1 MINNIHPA
9 MKKILISLLMLV
21 SASSAVSAQPASTA
35 HFYEAYQ
42 VDSLPRI
49 YLHDRIVTTEEWID
63 QHIPW
68 QAGMHDGEKVAVS
81 FVVDT
86 NGYVVALEL
95 LEIPKHCDLCLRE
108 YVRALTSLPQ
118 LKPAY
123 QGGVPVH
130 VKLKQVFYF
139 KIKR

>member
-1 MINNIHPA
+1 MIKTI
-9 MKKILISLLMLV
+9 IFVLMLV
-21 SASSAVSAQPASTA
+21 SVALVVPAQPASMA

-42 VDSLPRI
+42 VDSLPRL
-49 YLHDRIVTTEEWID
+49 YLHDRNVTIEEWID
-63 QHIPW
+63 QHIQW
-68 QAGMHDGEKVAVS
+68 QAGMQEGEKVAVS

-108 YVRALTSLPQ
+108 YVRVLTSLPR

-130 VKLKQVFYF
+130 VKLRQVFYF
-139 KIKR
+139 KIRR

>member
-1 MINNIHPA
+1 M
-9 MKKILISLLMLV
+9 MKTIVFLLMMV
-21 SASSAVSAQPASTA
+21 SASSAVSAQPARTER
-35 HFYEAYQ
+35 FYEAYQ
-42 VDSLPRI
+42 VDSLPRLH
-49 YLHDRIVTTEEWID
+49 LHDRIVTVEEWID

-68 QAGMHDGEKVAVS
+68 QAGMQEGEKVAVS

-108 YVRALTSLPQ
+108 YVRVLTSLPQ

-130 VKLKQVFYF
+130 VKLHQVFYF
-139 KIKR
+139 KIRR